1 MYDSLLWR
9 IWSSLVNTPVVQTK
23 IADARRKG
31 YVNVELFRYNA
42 NQFFDGVVLRQD
54 AAGGAASRMDYLVQ
68 GPRKVGAVGVPD
80 PDRHFKVKYGLPS
93 AMAIIAREMGV
104 PRDRIRARDVPAHG
118 FVVVELL
125 L

>member
-1 MYDSLLWR
+1 MSSVDARSASERFAMYDSLLWR
-9 IWSSLVNTPVVQTK
+9 IWSSLVNSPVVQTK

-80 PDRHFKVKYGLPS
+80 PDRPS
-93 AMAIIAREMGV
+93 R
-104 PRDRIRARDVPAHG
+104 
-118 FVVVELL
+118 
-125 L
+125 